1 MVSRGKSM
9 NVAAL
14 GKIAVLMGG
23 TSAERAVSLKSGQAV
38 YSALQQSGA
47 DVVAID
53 IQAHAIEQ
61 LTGADFDVAFIA
73 LHGRGGE
80 DGTIQGVLEWLDKP
94 YTGSGVMASALAMD
108 KWRTKL
114 IWQAAGLPTPKAFLL
129 NADSDWSHLIDELN
143 TDAIVKPAREGS
155 SIGMRK
161 VHTADEL
168 RDSFNFACEYDG
180 LVLAESWV
188 QGAEFTVAIVDGKA
202 LPAIQ
207 LKTSH
212 AFYDYDAKY
221 QANDTQYL
229 LPCGLPADK
238 EMELQQL
245 ALKAFDVIGGQG
257 WGRIDVMQDQN
268 GQFWLLEAN
277 TSPGMTDHSLVPMAA
292 AAIGMTFPQLVIN
305 LLTEARGRNRG

>member
-1 MVSRGKSM
+1 M

-129 NADSDWSHLIDELN
+129 NADSDWSYLIDELN

-292 AAIGMTFPQLVIN
+292 AAIGMTFRQLVIN

>member
-1 MVSRGKSM
+1 M

-129 NADSDWSHLIDELN
+129 NADSDWSYLIDELN

-257 WGRIDVMQDQN
+257 WGRIDVMQDQS

>member
-1 MVSRGKSM
+1 M

-257 WGRIDVMQDQN
+257 WGRIDVMQDQS

>member
-1 MVSRGKSM
+1 M

-38 YSALQQSGA
+38 YTALQQSGA
-47 DVVAID
+47 DVIAID
-53 IQAHAIEQ
+53 VQAHAIEQ
-61 LTGADFDVAFIA
+61 LTNVDFDVAFIA

-80 DGTIQGVLEWLDKP
+80 DGTIQGVLEWLNKP

-129 NADSDWSHLIDELN
+129 NENSDWSQLISELN
-143 TDAIVKPAREGS
+143 ADAIVKPAREGS

-161 VHTADEL
+161 VHTAEEL
-168 RDSFNFACEYDG
+168 QNSFDFAREYDG

-188 QGAEFTVAIVDGKA
+188 KGAEFTVAIVDGKA

-229 LPCGLPADK
+229 LPCGLSAEK
-238 EMELQQL
+238 EQELQQL

-268 GQFWLLEAN
+268 EQFWLLEAN

-292 AAIGMTFPQLVIN
+292 AAVGMSFSELVVH
-305 LLTEARGRNRG
+305 LLTEARERIRG

>member
-1 MVSRGKSM
+1 M

-61 LTGADFDVAFIA
+61 LTGADFDIAFIA

-129 NADSDWSHLIDELN
+129 TADSNWSELIEALN
-143 TDAIVKPAREGS
+143 ADAIVKPAREGS

-161 VHTADEL
+161 VRNADEL
-168 RDSFNFACEYDG
+168 RDSFNFAREYDG

-221 QANDTQYL
+221 QADDTQYL
-229 LPCGLPADK
+229 LPCGLSAEK
-238 EMELQQL
+238 EQELQQL
-245 ALKAFDVIGGQG
+245 ALNAFEVIGGQG
-257 WGRIDVMQDQN
+257 WGRIDVMQDQS

-292 AAIGMTFPQLVIN
+292 AAVGMTFRQLVIN
-305 LLTEARGRNRG
+305 LLTEARGRIRG

>member
-1 MVSRGKSM
+1 M

-238 EMELQQL
+238 EMELQRL

-257 WGRIDVMQDQN
+257 WGRIDVMQDQS

>member
-1 MVSRGKSM
+1 M

-129 NADSDWSHLIDELN
+129 NADSDWSYLIDELN

-168 RDSFNFACEYDG
+168 RDSFKFACEYDG

-305 LLTEARGRNRG
+305 LLIEARGRNRG